1 MEQNQESPKQLSWIR
16 YIWLM
21 IAGISFAV
29 GTIGIVLPLLPTVPF
44 YMLTVF
50 ALTRGSERFHKKFI
64 ESSLYQK
71 TVGAYEKDKSMTM
84 RSKLTILSSVTV
96 LMGIGAYFSCHIPI
110 ALVILALVWVG
121 HVIGLFFFVKTKRG
135 EVDET

>member
-1 MEQNQESPKQLSWIR
+1 MEQNQETPKQLGWTR
-16 YIWLM
+16 YIWLI

-84 RSKLTILSSVTV
+84 RSKLTILSSVTL
-96 LMGIGAYFSCHIPI
+96 LMGIGAYFSRHIPI
-110 ALVILALVWVG
+110 VLAILAVVWIG
-121 HVIGLFFFVKTKRG
+121 HVIGLFFFVKTKQG
-135 EVDET
+135 EGHET